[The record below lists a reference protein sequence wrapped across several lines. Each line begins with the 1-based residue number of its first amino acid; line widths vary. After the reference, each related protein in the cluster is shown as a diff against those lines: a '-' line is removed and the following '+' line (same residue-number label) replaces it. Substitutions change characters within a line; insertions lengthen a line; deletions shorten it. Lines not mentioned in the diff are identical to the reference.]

1 MIRSAVGGWSENR
14 FLNDTFIP
22 ASGLTMYMGA
32 ISRWTWGIGICLGA
46 GLQLGQGP
54 GQRLAVAD
62 EAGAGAVGLVLAA
75 AGQRQ
80 LQQGGRDR
88 GQDDQGQ
95 ELEDVRALVVAAAE
109 EEARPARRSGP
120 AG

>member
-1 MIRSAVGGWSENR
+1 MRSSVGGWSENR

-22 ASGLTMYMGA
+22 ASGLTMYMGRHLPA
-32 ISRWTWGIGICLGA
+32 DLRHRDLLGA

-62 EAGAGAVGLVLAA
+62 EAGAGAVGLVLPA

-80 LQQGGRDR
+80 LQQRGRQR

-95 ELEDVRALVVAAAE
+95 HLEDVLALVVA
-109 EEARPARRSGP
+109 RPRRTGRPRRPSGP
-120 AG
+120 AR